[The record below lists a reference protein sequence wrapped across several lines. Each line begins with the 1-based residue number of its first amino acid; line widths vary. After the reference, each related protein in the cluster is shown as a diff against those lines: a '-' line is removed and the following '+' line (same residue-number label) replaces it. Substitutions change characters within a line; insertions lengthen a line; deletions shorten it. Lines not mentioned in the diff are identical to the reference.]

1 VTRAVLLAGG
11 RGTRLAP
18 YTSVLPKPLMP
29 IGDQS
34 ILEIVVRQLTRSG
47 ITDVTMCVGYLSRLI
62 EAIFAGEAWQEQ
74 EIRFVRE
81 REPLG
86 TAAPLRLVDGLT
98 DTFLVMNGDVLS
110 SIDYAALIDEHRTS
124 GNRLTIAGYSRR
136 TRIDFGV
143 LRLQSSETGQRLVA
157 YDEKPALDLMVST
170 GIYVMEPEVLA
181 HISPDGYFD
190 FPDLVQAL
198 LEAGEPVGVHLH
210 DGFWLDIGRH
220 EDYQQAID
228 AWESGRLSELAI
240 TSEVPT

>member
-1 VTRAVLLAGG
+1 MLAGG

-34 ILEIVVRQLTRSG
+34 ILEIVVRRLARFG

-62 EAIFAGEAWQEQ
+62 EAIFAGEVWAQEQ
-74 EIRFVRE
+74 IRFVRE
-81 REPLG
+81 SEPLG

-110 SIDYAALIDEHRTS
+110 SIDYDALLEHHHHS

-143 LRLQSSETGQRLVA
+143 LRLQPDDEGQRLVA
-157 YDEKPALDLMVST
+157 YDEKPALDLMVSM
-170 GIYVMEPEVLA
+170 GVYVMEPEVLV
-181 HISPDGYFD
+181 HIGREGYFD

-198 LEAGEPVGVHLH
+198 LRVGEQVGIYLH
-210 DGFWLDIGRH
+210 EGFWLDIGRH

-228 AWESGRLSELAI
+228 AWESGRLTELTV
-240 TSEVPT
+240 TSEVPG